1 MKTLKEVA
9 IDETLQELQDS
20 NQNFID
26 NPFRL
31 GSMMYFECVREAR
44 RLVSEGRY
52 RLTEV
57 DKQIIETDMG
67 EFEALYY

>member
-26 NPFRL
+26 NHL
-31 GSMMYFECVREAR
+31 DWG
-44 RLVSEGRY
+44 
-52 RLTEV
+52 
-57 DKQIIETDMG
+57 Q
-67 EFEALYY
+67 